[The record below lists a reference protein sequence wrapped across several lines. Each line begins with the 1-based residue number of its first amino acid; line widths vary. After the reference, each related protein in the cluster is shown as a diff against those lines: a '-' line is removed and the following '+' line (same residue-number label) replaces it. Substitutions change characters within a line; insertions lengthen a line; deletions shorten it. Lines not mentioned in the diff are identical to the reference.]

1 MESLPTIAGYQDA
14 IAYLLALVDHERQ
27 TPSLPRQKRIYDLR
41 RVTGFLELLGNPH
54 LATPAV
60 HIAGTKGKGS
70 TAAMTDAIISA
81 SGYRTGFYSSPHL
94 HTFRERIR
102 LEGDPVKEERFA
114 ELVGTLAP
122 VAARLE
128 RETDLG
134 AVTLF
139 EFMTAMAFQCFA
151 GKQVDLQ
158 TIEVGLGGRLDA
170 TNVVHPE
177 VCAIT
182 SISMDHMAIL
192 GDTLEEIAGDKAGIV
207 KREIPVVVSP
217 QRPEALAVVLN
228 AAEEK
233 EAPVIQVGKDLSWE
247 LREADS
253 TGQSAVIRGRLND
266 YDVRIPLLGSHQLE
280 NAATAVGIAEVLKD
294 SGWQINSDSIR
305 KGLSRVSWPCRL
317 EVLARQPLIVSD
329 GAHNVYSMETMLN
342 SLRQCFEYNRLLVV
356 AGFSRDKSVDGMVE
370 ALTPMADM
378 AIATRSRH
386 PRSMAPNALAELLKQ
401 MGIECAGQSRTVAQA
416 LELARREAGPDD
428 LILVTGSLFVAAEAR
443 EEVLGIEA
451 ELYPDLLPPDLR

>member
-1 MESLPTIAGYQDA
+1 MESLPTITGYRDA

-27 TPSLPRQKRIYDLR
+27 APSLPRQKRIYDLR
-41 RVTGFLELLGNPH
+41 RVTGFLEMLGNPH

-102 LEGDPVKEERFA
+102 LDGDPAPGERFA
-114 ELVGTLAP
+114 ELVESMAP

-128 RETDLG
+128 QETDLG

-151 GKQVDLQ
+151 NEKVDLQ

-182 SISMDHMAIL
+182 SISLDHMAIL

-207 KREIPVVVSP
+207 KREIPVVVGP
-217 QRPEALAVVLN
+217 QRPEALGVVLKV
-228 AAEEK
+228 AAEN
-233 EAPVIQVGKDLSWE
+233 EAPVIRVGKDLSWE

-253 TGQSAVIRGRLND
+253 TGQSAVIHGRVND
-266 YDVRIPLLGSHQLE
+266 YDVKIPLLGSYQLE

-294 SGWQINSDSIR
+294 KGWKISVESIR
-305 KGLSRVSWPCRL
+305 EGLSRVSWPCRL
-317 EVLARQPLIVSD
+317 EVLARQPLIVCD
-329 GAHNVYSMETMLN
+329 GAHNVYSMETMLK
-342 SLRQCFEYNRLLVV
+342 SLRQYFEYNRLLVV
-356 AGFSRDKSVDGMVE
+356 SGFSRDKSVGGMVE
-370 ALTPMADM
+370 ALRPVADM

-386 PRSMAPNALAELLKQ
+386 PRSMAPNAVADLLRQTGVK
-401 MGIECAGQSRTVAQA
+401 CLGQSGTVAQA
-416 LELARREAGPDD
+416 VQLAREEASPDD
-428 LILVTGSLFVAAEAR
+428 LILATGSLFVAAEAR
-443 EEVLGIEA
+443 EEALGIEA